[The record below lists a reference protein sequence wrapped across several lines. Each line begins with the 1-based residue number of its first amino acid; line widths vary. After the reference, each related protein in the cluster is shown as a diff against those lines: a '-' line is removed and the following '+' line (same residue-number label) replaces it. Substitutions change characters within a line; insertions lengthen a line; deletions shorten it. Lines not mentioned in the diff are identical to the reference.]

1 MSRSMA
7 QPAAVRHRE
16 IPEMRPDPVKAN
28 LRKAETVDYRAETG
42 ACFAR
47 ACQGLSLKQVAGYLH
62 RDERQIA
69 RWFTGAER
77 VQVDVVM
84 ACPELAQPFAYQLAQ
99 LSGAV
104 ALPSRLQFDKV
115 SGL

>member
-1 MSRSMA
+1 MTQA
-7 QPAAVRHRE
+7 TADRHRE
-16 IPEMRPDPVKAN
+16 IPEMRPAPAKAD
-28 LRKAETVDYRAETG
+28 LRKAEIADYQAETG
-42 ACFAR
+42 ACLRRAR
-47 ACQGLSLKQVAGYLH
+47 MFVGWSLKEAAGHLK

-69 RWFTGAER
+69 RWEAGTEN
-77 VQVDVVM
+77 VQVPVVM
-84 ACPELAQPFAYQLAQ
+84 ACEALAQPFAYQLAQ